1 MKVVG
6 EVNMIKLSEIRD
18 ALYDVSMGTSCYF
31 NTKTKEILWY
41 WDFNKE
47 ESTYTEEDE
56 FNDDIISMF
65 NFYSKNDYDI
75 MQDFIY
81 HISNDSL
88 RNELFNATR
97 CKGAFY
103 RFREITDHRNI
114 TNDWYKF
121 QDDEYKKIAE
131 EWCTDNKIEYE
142 KDC

>member
-1 MKVVG
+1 
-6 EVNMIKLSEIRD
+6 MIKLSEIRD
-18 ALYDVSMGTSCYF
+18 ALYDVSMETSCYF
-31 NTKTKEILWY
+31 NTKTNEILWY

-65 NFYSKNDYDI
+65 NFYSKNDYYI

-97 CKGAFY
+97 GKSAFY
-103 RFREITDHRNI
+103 RFREIIDYRNI

-131 EWCTDNKIEYE
+131 EWCIDNKIEYE
-142 KDC
+142 KDS

>member
-1 MKVVG
+1 
-6 EVNMIKLSEIRD
+6 MIKLSEIIE
-18 ALYDVSMGTSCYF
+18 ALEDVDINMTAYY
-31 NTKTKEILWY
+31 NTKTNEILWQNGIEPEY
-41 WDFNKE
+41 
-47 ESTYTEEDE
+47 STYKKEDE
-56 FNDDIISMF
+56 FNAAIIFMF
-65 NFYSKNDYDI
+65 DFTSKNDYDI

-103 RFREITDHRNI
+103 RFREITDYRNI

>member
-1 MKVVG
+1 
-6 EVNMIKLSEIRD
+6 MIKLSEIRD
-18 ALYDVSMGTSCYF
+18 ALYDVSMETSCYF
-31 NTKTKEILWY
+31 NTKTNEILWY

-65 NFYSKNDYDI
+65 NFYSKNDYYI

-97 CKGAFY
+97 GKSAFY
-103 RFREITDHRNI
+103 RFREIIDYRNI

>member
-1 MKVVG
+1 
-6 EVNMIKLSEIRD
+6 MIKLSEIRD
-18 ALYDVSMGTSCYF
+18 ALYDVSMETSCYF
-31 NTKTKEILWY
+31 NTKTNEILWQ
-41 WDFNKE
+41 WEFNKE

-56 FNDDIISMF
+56 CNDDIISMF
-65 NFYSKNDYDI
+65 NFYTKNDYDI

-97 CKGAFY
+97 GKGAFH
-103 RFREITDHRNI
+103 RFREITDYHNI

-121 QDDEYKKIAE
+121 QDNEYKRIAE
-131 EWCTDNKIEYE
+131 EWCIDNKIEYE

>member
-1 MKVVG
+1 
-6 EVNMIKLSEIRD
+6 MIKLSEIRD
-18 ALYDVSMGTSCYF
+18 ALYDVSMETSCYF
-31 NTKTKEILWY
+31 NTKTNEILWQ
-41 WDFNKE
+41 WEFNIE

-65 NFYSKNDYDI
+65 NFYTKNDYDI
-75 MQDFIY
+75 MQDFISN
-81 HISNDSL
+81 ISNDSL

-97 CKGAFY
+97 GKGAFH
-103 RFREITDHRNI
+103 RFREITDYHNI

-131 EWCTDNKIEYE
+131 EWCIDNKIEYE

>member
-1 MKVVG
+1 
-6 EVNMIKLSEIRD
+6 MIKLSEIRD
-18 ALYDVSMGTSCYF
+18 SLYDVSMETSCYF
-31 NTKTKEILWY
+31 NTKTNEILWY

-97 CKGAFY
+97 GKGAFY
-103 RFREITDHRNI
+103 RFREIIDYRNI

-131 EWCTDNKIEYE
+131 EWCTDNKIEY
-142 KDC
+142 

>member
-6 EVNMIKLSEIRD
+6 EINMIKLSEIRD

-31 NTKTKEILWY
+31 NTKTNEILWY

-97 CKGAFY
+97 GKGAFY
-103 RFREITDHRNI
+103 RFREIIDYRNI

>member
-1 MKVVG
+1 
-6 EVNMIKLSEIRD
+6 MIKLSEIKD
-18 ALYDVSMGTSCYF
+18 ALYDVSMETSCYY
-31 NTKTKEILWY
+31 NTNTNEILWY

-65 NFYSKNDYDI
+65 NFYTKNDYDI
-75 MQDFIY
+75 MQDFIC

-97 CKGAFY
+97 GKGAFY
-103 RFREITDHRNI
+103 RFREITDYHNI

-121 QDDEYKKIAE
+121 QDDEYKRIAE
-131 EWCTDNKIEYE
+131 EWCIDNKIEFE
-142 KDC
+142 RDC

>member
-1 MKVVG
+1 
-6 EVNMIKLSEIRD
+6 MIKLSEIRD
-18 ALYDVSMGTSCYF
+18 ALYDASMGTSCYF
-31 NTKTKEILWY
+31 NTKTNEILWY

-88 RNELFNATR
+88 RN
-97 CKGAFY
+97 
-103 RFREITDHRNI
+103 
-114 TNDWYKF
+114 
-121 QDDEYKKIAE
+121 
-131 EWCTDNKIEYE
+131 
-142 KDC
+142 